1 MTTTSLLDPR
11 NATYGAREKP
21 QILSVRT
28 AARSRLFHIE
38 SVQLKFA
45 NGNRREFERIAGGPQ
60 PGTALVVAMPDPE
73 TVLLVREYAVG
84 LDRFELSLPMG
95 RIEPGESALVAA
107 NRELMEE
114 TGFRAASLR
123 GLHTLTLAPGIFG
136 YQAEIILATQLTPC
150 VLDGGDEPEPLEL
163 VFWPVARLDQ
173 IARTGE
179 ISEARTLSALFLARS
194 ILES

>member
-1 MTTTSLLDPR
+1 MTVTSLLDR
-11 NATYGAREKP
+11 CEATGRARAKP

-45 NGNRREFERIAGGPQ
+45 NGNRREFERIAAGPR

-95 RIEPGESALVAA
+95 RIETGESALAAA

-123 GLHTLTLAPGIFG
+123 SLHTLTLAPGIFG
-136 YQAEIILATQLTPC
+136 YQAEIVLATELTPGA
-150 VLDGGDEPEPLEL
+150 LDGGDEPEPLEL
-163 VFWPVARLDQ
+163 VYWPISRLDQ
-173 IARTGE
+173 IASTGE

-194 ILES
+194 IIGS

>member
-1 MTTTSLLDPR
+1 MTITSLQDSYK
-11 NATYGAREKP
+11 ATEGAREKP

-38 SVQLKFA
+38 SVQLKFS
-45 NGNRREFERIAGGPQ
+45 NGNRREFERIAAGPR
-60 PGTALVVAMPDPE
+60 PGTALVVAMPDSA

-95 RIEPGESALVAA
+95 RIEPGESALAAA

-123 GLHTLTLAPGIFG
+123 PLHTLTLAPGIFG
-136 YQAEIILATQLTPC
+136 YQAEIILATELTPC
-150 VLDGGDEPEPLEL
+150 ALDGDEPEPLEL
-163 VFWPVARLDQ
+163 VYWPISRLDQ
-173 IARTGE
+173 IANTGE

-194 ILES
+194 ILRS

>member
-1 MTTTSLLDPR
+1 MNIKALRDPCVPTG
-11 NATYGAREKP
+11 ATRKKP
-21 QILSVRT
+21 QILSVCT

-45 NGNRREFERIAGGPQ
+45 NGSRRVFERIAAGPR

-95 RIEPGESALVAA
+95 RIEPGESALAAA

-123 GLHTLTLAPGIFG
+123 PLHTLTLAPGIFG
-136 YQAEIILATQLTPC
+136 YQAEIIFATGLIPC
-150 VLDGGDEPEPLEL
+150 ALQGDEPEPLEL
-163 VFWPVARLDQ
+163 VYWPIARLDE
-173 IARTGE
+173 IATSGE
-179 ISEARTLSALFLARS
+179 ISEARTLSSLFLARS
-194 ILES
+194 MLA

>member
-1 MTTTSLLDPR
+1 MTITSLQDSR
-11 NATYGAREKP
+11 MATDGAREKP

-45 NGNRREFERIAGGPQ
+45 NGNRREFERIAAGPR
-60 PGTALVVAMPDPE
+60 PGTALVVAMPDPA

-95 RIEPGESALVAA
+95 RIEPGESALAAA

-123 GLHTLTLAPGIFG
+123 PLHTLTLAPGILG
-136 YQAEIILATQLTPC
+136 YQAEIILATELTPGA
-150 VLDGGDEPEPLEL
+150 LDGGDEPEPLEL
-163 VFWPVARLDQ
+163 VYWPISRLDH
-173 IARTGE
+173 IASTGE

-194 ILES
+194 ILGS

>member
-1 MTTTSLLDPR
+1 MNIKAVRDPCVP
-11 NATYGAREKP
+11 TGAIRQKP

-45 NGNRREFERIAGGPQ
+45 NGSRREFERIAAGPRA
-60 PGTALVVAMPDPE
+60 GTALVVAMPDPT

-95 RIEPGESALVAA
+95 RIEPGESAIAAA

-114 TGFRAASLR
+114 TGFSAAHLRSLQ
-123 GLHTLTLAPGIFG
+123 TLTLAPGIFG
-136 YQAEIILATQLTPC
+136 YQAEIILATDLTPGA
-150 VLDGGDEPEPLEL
+150 LDGDEPEPLEL
-163 VFWPVARLDQ
+163 VYWPLARLDQ
-173 IARTGE
+173 VASTGE
-179 ISEARTLSALFLARS
+179 ISEARTLAALFLARS
-194 ILES
+194 MLA

>member
-1 MTTTSLLDPR
+1 MNIKALWDPCVP
-11 NATYGAREKP
+11 TGAARKKP

-45 NGNRREFERIAGGPQ
+45 NGSRREFERIAAGPRA
-60 PGTALVVAMPDPE
+60 GTSLVVAMPDPT

-95 RIEPGESALVAA
+95 RIEPGESAIAAA

-114 TGFRAASLR
+114 TGFSAAHLRSLQ
-123 GLHTLTLAPGIFG
+123 TLTLAPGIFG
-136 YQAEIILATQLTPC
+136 YQAEIILATELTPC
-150 VLDGGDEPEPLEL
+150 ALGGDEPEPLEL
-163 VFWPVARLDQ
+163 VYWPLARLDQ
-173 IARTGE
+173 VASTGE
-179 ISEARTLSALFLARS
+179 ISEARTLAALFLARS
-194 ILES
+194 MLP

>member
-1 MTTTSLLDPR
+1 MNIKAVRDPCVP
-11 NATYGAREKP
+11 TGAIRQKP

-45 NGNRREFERIAGGPQ
+45 NGSRREFERIAAGPRA
-60 PGTALVVAMPDPE
+60 GTTLVVAMQDPT

-95 RIEPGESALVAA
+95 RIEPGESAIAAA

-114 TGFRAASLR
+114 TGFSAARLR
-123 GLHTLTLAPGIFG
+123 SLHTLTLAPGIFG
-136 YQAEIILATQLTPC
+136 YQAEIILATELTPC
-150 VLDGGDEPEPLEL
+150 ALGGDEPEPLEL
-163 VFWPVARLDQ
+163 VYWPLSRLDQ
-173 IARTGE
+173 VSITAE
-179 ISEARTLSALFLARS
+179 FSEARTLAALFLARS
-194 ILES
+194 MLA

>member
-1 MTTTSLLDPR
+1 
-11 NATYGAREKP
+11 
-21 QILSVRT
+21 
-28 AARSRLFHIE
+28 
-38 SVQLKFA
+38 
-45 NGNRREFERIAGGPQ
+45 
-60 PGTALVVAMPDPE
+60 
-73 TVLLVREYAVG
+73 VG

-95 RIEPGESALVAA
+95 RIEPGESALAAA

-123 GLHTLTLAPGIFG
+123 PLHTLTLAPGIFG
-136 YQAEIILATQLTPC
+136 YQAEIILATELTPG

-163 VFWPVARLDQ
+163 VFWPISRLDQ

-179 ISEARTLSALFLARS
+179 ISEARTLAALFLARS